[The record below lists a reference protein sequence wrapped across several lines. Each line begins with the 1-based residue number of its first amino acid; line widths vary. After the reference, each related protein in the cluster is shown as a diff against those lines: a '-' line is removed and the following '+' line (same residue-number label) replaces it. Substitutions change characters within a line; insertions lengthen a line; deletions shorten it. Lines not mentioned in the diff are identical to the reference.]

1 MELFDPK
8 GLCLREG
15 DLVILE
21 RNPAAP
27 PPPPPPEVAELI
39 EPSRGEGSVIL
50 IGLQLHQP
58 EALDRIRIEPG
69 VICGPS

>member
-1 MELFDPK
+1 MELLDPR

-21 RNPAAP
+21 RNPAA
-27 PPPPPPEVAELI
+27 PPPPEVAELI

-50 IGLQLHQP
+50 IGLLLHQP
-58 EALDRIRIEPG
+58 EALGRIQIEPR